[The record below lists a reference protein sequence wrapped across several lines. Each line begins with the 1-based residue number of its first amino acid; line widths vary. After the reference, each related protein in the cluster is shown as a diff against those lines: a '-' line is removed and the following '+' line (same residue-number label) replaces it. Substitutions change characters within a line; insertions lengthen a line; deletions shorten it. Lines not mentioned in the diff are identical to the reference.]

1 MDNRVS
7 CLNYKNNFKKITLF
21 LVIGFL
27 GFSIISF
34 ENIYSEENLSAPSW
48 LKTTALW
55 WSEDR
60 ISDLEFVNSLQYLID
75 KKLLLIPEFLSED
88 VLDCGP
94 YLILNTTATT
104 AFQENRDITS
114 SPSRCTT
121 IPGWGTG
128 TVDDE
133 FFDLNTTQ
141 SGIFYDDTGVNKKI
155 VLTLIKDTASSWGQG
170 KLNDQG
176 FIESLQY
183 LVENKILGIPEL
195 EPEIEPELII
205 ELEIDPEPEP
215 TYIAESW
222 IRTTALWWGQGKIS
236 DDDYINALEYL
247 IDNKI
252 ITITKPEPEQQL
264 EPEIEQKMQEEP
276 DLKSNLR
283 IGLDETK
290 NIVTSWSPISRIG
303 DFFVQGHPE
312 IIGSRINQNEYY
324 FQFTLI
330 SGGAG
335 ERDCTRISNQTQRVL
350 CQIEKSPN
358 RAGKSVSADG
368 TVSILILDNQKR
380 TLYLGSFSVHDS
392 QFFRSFD
399 TATSEEF
406 LAYGWDI
413 PTSKVKRGF
422 GNFGTVKL
430 VFTDRG
436 GNSFSSEFEGVA
448 IPHFT

>member
-1 MDNRVS
+1 MEYLVS
-7 CLNYKNNFKKITLF
+7 CLSCKKNLKKTTLF

-27 GFSIISF
+27 GFSFISF

-60 ISDLEFVNSLQYLID
+60 ISNLEFINSLQYLVD
-75 KKLLLIPEFLSED
+75 KKLLLIPELLPED
-88 VLDCGP
+88 ELDCGP

-104 AFQENRDITS
+104 AFQQNRAITTS
-114 SPSRCTT
+114 VSRCTT

-141 SGIFYDDTGVNKKI
+141 SGIFYDDAGVNKKI
-155 VLTLIKDTASSWGQG
+155 VLTLVKDTASSWGQG

-183 LVENKILGIPEL
+183 LVDNKILGMPDL
-195 EPEIEPELII
+195 VPEIEPEIVI

-247 IDNKI
+247 LENNI
-252 ITITKPEPEQQL
+252 ITITKPEPEQQPA
-264 EPEIEQKMQEEP
+264 PEIEPETPPEL

-290 NIVTSWSPISRIG
+290 NIATSWSPISRIG
-303 DFFVQGHPE
+303 DFYIQGHPDVT
-312 IIGSRINQNEYY
+312 GSRINLNEYY

-330 SGGAG
+330 SAGAG
-335 ERDCTRISNQTQRVL
+335 ERDCTTISNQTQRVL

-358 RAGKSVSADG
+358 RAGKFVSADG
-368 TVSILILDNQKR
+368 TVSILIMDNQKR
-380 TLYLGSFSVHDS
+380 ALYLDSFSVHDS

-422 GNFGTVKL
+422 GNFGTAKL
-430 VFTDRG
+430 VFTDRI